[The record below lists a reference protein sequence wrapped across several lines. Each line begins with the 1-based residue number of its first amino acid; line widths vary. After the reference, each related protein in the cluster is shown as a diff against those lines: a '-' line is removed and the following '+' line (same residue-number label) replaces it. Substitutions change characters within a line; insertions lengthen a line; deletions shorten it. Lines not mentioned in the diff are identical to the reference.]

1 MKKVISAIAASVLA
15 VSAFPISSVS
25 ATNVSNTPANDVLSM
40 STEVL
45 ETSITVD
52 DAVIPAGATAV
63 TVNVSNNTG
72 FDSSATKINIGNAN
86 VIVDENGNPIFS
98 VGDVLE
104 DTMVVS
110 AKKDNFIVVTSASA
124 DETFDNGEMFTFYV
138 SGGSSRMS
146 IVDIEEEL
154 LDINAESNRSVYSY
168 FRGDVHHDAHID
180 ASDASTVLHAISL
193 YTPTQSQQSLTV
205 AIADANLSTYFPL
218 IHYADAA
225 DTNQNGKIT
234 SVDADYILAFFSK
247 ISVGYTWNE
256 ALEYL
261 LDEYGNH
268 TGELV
273 IVNEP

>member
-15 VSAFPISSVS
+15 VSAFPISSAS

-40 STEVL
+40 SAEVL

-72 FDSSATKINIGNAN
+72 FDSSATKINVGNAN

-124 DETFDNGEMFTFYV
+124 NETFDNGEMFTFYV
-138 SGGSSRMS
+138 SGGNSRMS

-154 LDINAESNRSVYSY
+154 LDINAQPDRSVYSY
-168 FRGDVHHDAHID
+168 FIGDVHHDGHID
-180 ASDASTVLHAISL
+180 SSDASTVLHAISL
-193 YTPTQSQQSLTV
+193 YTPTQYHPCLTV
-205 AIADANLSTYFPL
+205 EIANADLSTYFPL
-218 IHYADAA
+218 IHYAEAA
-225 DTNQNGKIT
+225 DPNETGEIT
-234 SVDADYILAFFSK
+234 SSDAQCILNFYAL
-247 ISVGYTWNE
+247 ISAGYSWNE

-261 LDEYGNH
+261 VQLSGNH
-268 TGELV
+268 CGELK
-273 IVNEP
+273 IVVE